1 MPDDDAQHDD
11 HTDDD
16 AGSIDFDRVVQSL
29 DELLEACHCSDLL
42 TLEGLVE
49 DYVDGCMFVWGEG
62 NPGGCG
68 DGDIEVCHP
77 ELGRGSCFT
86 FPFAVGE
93 LFDYA
98 DDFQAMF
105 LIEDELLDLAAE
117 IAAVEGFEVELEL
130 DPDCADVP
138 PRLRRR
144 VTMDGVMVQN
154 IMRYGFGRAMPGDAT
169 FGEWLQQRLF
179 RDNPGLLVVE
189 GSHDD
194 HVPLAAV
201 RGEIPMPPPLP
212 GSRRHPRGRG

>member
-1 MPDDDAQHDD
+1 MTDNSPAGDE
-11 HTDDD
+11 TDD
-16 AGSIDFDRVVQSL
+16 GSIDFERIVNSL
-29 DELLEACHCSDLL
+29 EELLAACHCSDLL
-42 TLEGLVE
+42 QLEGLVE

-105 LIEDELLDLAAE
+105 LIEDELLHLAAE
-117 IAAVEGFEVELEL
+117 IAEVEGFEVELEL
-130 DPDCADVP
+130 DPDCTDVP

-144 VTMDGVMVQN
+144 ITMDGVMVQK
-154 IMRYGFGRAMPGDAT
+154 IMWYGFERRMPSEAT

-179 RDNPGLLVVE
+179 RNNPGLLVVE
-189 GSHDD
+189 GLHDD

-201 RGEIPMPPPLP
+201 RGEAPMPPPKL
-212 GSRRHPRGRG
+212 RAARVIRGRG